1 MAPVLIA
8 LVTAAFL
15 AAIVSNLWAGQV
27 VRLRQR
33 SD

>member
-1 MAPVLIA
+1 MALVLIA

-15 AAIVSNLWAGQV
+15 ASMITTPWQLL
-27 VRLRQR
+27 RLRQR